1 MKNIQSVIEKKFQ
14 SKKLKVGVNQNADVI
29 FQMRFPFGVGLQSN
43 LDFGIE
49 LADILKSRKI
59 SYGFRVNINP

>member
-1 MKNIQSVIEKKFQ
+1 MKNVQSVIEKKFLT
-14 SKKLKVGVNQNADVI
+14 KKLKVGVNQNADVI
-29 FQMRFPFGVGLQSN
+29 FQMRFPLGIGLQSN
-43 LDFGIE
+43 FDFGIE